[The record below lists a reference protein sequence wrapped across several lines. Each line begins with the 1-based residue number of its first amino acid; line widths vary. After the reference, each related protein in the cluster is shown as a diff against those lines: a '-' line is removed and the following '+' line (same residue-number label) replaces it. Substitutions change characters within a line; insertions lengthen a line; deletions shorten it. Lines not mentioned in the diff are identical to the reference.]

1 MAGYILLGT
10 LAAIGLMSSLWVCF
24 GWLLPGA
31 KGGALVCVGWPDAG
45 TVSRYRWLR
54 EIGMLHCPLLI
65 GTEDAEA
72 PEEERLCSCGIELC
86 SPENLVL
93 RLERERKN
101 SDGTGNGDPSGR
113 DQCRGISEL

>member
-10 LAAIGLMSSLWVCF
+10 LAGFGLLSSLWVFF

-31 KGGALVCVGWPDAG
+31 KGGALVCIGWPDEG

-65 GTEDAEA
+65 VTEEA
-72 PEEERLCSCGIELC
+72 NLPEEERLCSCGIELC
-86 SPENLVL
+86 SPETLVS
-93 RLERERKN
+93 RLERERRN
-101 SDGTGNGDPSGR
+101 CDGTGNGDSPGCGER
-113 DQCRGISEL
+113 RGISEL